1 VLRIE
6 DTDRVRSKK
15 EYLDEILSSIQWLG
29 MNWDELYYQSER
41 FPLYREYAEKLIK
54 AGCAYEKEG
63 AIFFTYTFKEIR
75 INDLIRKEIIFRELP
90 KTEEVIIKSDGS
102 PTYNFSCVVDD
113 ALMGIKYVIRGDD
126 HIPNTPKQILMYEAL
141 GFPLPQFAHVPMIL
155 SQEGGRMSKRFGA
168 TAIQEYRE
176 LGYGADAL
184 ANYLLLLGWSPGE
197 DREIISLNEAKE
209 LFDIKDVNK
218 TAAAFS
224 LDKLNWMSGTYIRA
238 KPLEELTRD
247 LKAFLEGKDFLPPST
262 TDEYLEKVVGLFK
275 ERMSTW
281 GEFMER
287 SKFCF
292 VDEVTYSEDTQ
303 DTLAN
308 NLSKEIGSLIEKL
321 SLTESFTA
329 EKIEVDFRSKAKELG
344 LKAKDLVHPTRVAL
358 TGHRTGPG
366 LFETMEVL
374 GRERVC
380 ARLGKLI
387 EYWGRPSAGN
397 G

>member
-247 LKAFLEGKDFLPPST
+247 LKAFLEGKDFLPPSI